1 MAGGP
6 GPHFRSLTKGGLK
19 SNNGLAQSRSL
30 CKEANPAR
38 AESVASVTDDRVND
52 GTTAVAAANARIGAR
67 YDEMPYVSQPRRRNH
82 PARIAMIAQL
92 LGLTPPRPMR
102 ASVLEIGCGSGGSI
116 IPLAAEYPD
125 ARFVGIDV
133 SEAHIT
139 SGLARIDRLGLANI
153 ELIRGD
159 LVDFSPGQ
167 KKFDYVLCHG
177 VYSWTPIEVRPI
189 IQSLIAA
196 SLAPEGIAYVS
207 YNVLPG
213 WRLKQALRDV
223 LRTSVLHLPDLAS
236 KVAGARAVLALLRG
250 WRGEKDVYGSN
261 LRLLAG
267 RLDTLPDF
275 YLAHEY
281 LEENNE
287 PQTFTEFVKEAE
299 QAGLAYLGD
308 LDLWMTLPE
317 NFDPEVRRLL
327 NETCGGALMP
337 TEQMID
343 VLLGREFRRSLLVHE
358 AVAPRVS
365 RELDSSRIE
374 DLNFLGRLVLDEASS
389 SDAWTFLG
397 RDNRKLSV
405 SAPWARVALETMSR
419 AYPATVTLDDLVK
432 ASNVEGWESAQE
444 VRGRIAHLLFTALTS
459 GLIDARVDPVCV
471 ASTIEARP
479 CAPRHCRIDALAG
492 ESAVATLAH
501 DPYFVNDS
509 ERFLLPLLDGTRDR
523 DALVSALLEQVVAGA
538 VQFSK
543 DGVAEGELAAIA
555 GQEIDRAL
563 EALRAAGLLAAP
575 VAADK
580 PRSPNR
586 DK

>member
-1 MAGGP
+1 LG
-6 GPHFRSLTKGGLK
+6 
-19 SNNGLAQSRSL
+19 
-30 CKEANPAR
+30 E
-38 AESVASVTDDRVND
+38 ASVTDDRVND
-52 GTTAVAAANARIGAR
+52 GATAAANARIGAR

-102 ASVLEIGCGSGGSI
+102 ARVLEIGCGSGGSI

-133 SEAHIT
+133 SQAHIT

-177 VYSWTPIEVRPI
+177 VYSWTPIEVRAL

-250 WRGEKDVYGSN
+250 WKGEKDVYGSN
-261 LRLLAG
+261 LRLLAAG
-267 RLDTLPDF
+267 LDTMPDF

-281 LEENNE
+281 FEENNE

-299 QAGLAYLGD
+299 RAGLAYLGD
-308 LDLWMTLPE
+308 LDLSMTLPE

-343 VLLGREFRRSLLVHE
+343 VLLGREFRRSLLVRE

-374 DLNFLGRLVLDEASS
+374 GLNFLGRLVLDEASS
-389 SDAWTFLG
+389 SSNAWTFLG

-405 SAPWARVALETMSR
+405 TSLSARVALEAMTR

-432 ASNVEGWESAQE
+432 ASSVQGPERSRALRDMIGQ
-444 VRGRIAHLLFTALTS
+444 LLFMALTS
-459 GLIDARVDPVCV
+459 GMIDARVDPICV

-501 DPYFVNDS
+501 DPYFVSDS

-523 DALVSALLEQVVAGA
+523 EALVSALLEQVVAGA

-543 DGVAEGELAAIA
+543 DGAAEGELAAIA

-575 VAADK
+575 VAADE
-580 PRSPNR
+580 PGSASR

>member
-1 MAGGP
+1 
-6 GPHFRSLTKGGLK
+6 
-19 SNNGLAQSRSL
+19 
-30 CKEANPAR
+30 
-38 AESVASVTDDRVND
+38 VTDDRVND
-52 GTTAVAAANARIGAR
+52 GAATAVAAANARIGAR
-67 YDEMPYVSQPRRRNH
+67 YDELPYVSQPRRRNH

-92 LGLTPPRPMR
+92 LGLTPPPPMTAR
-102 ASVLEIGCGSGGSI
+102 VLEIGCGSGGSI

-133 SEAHIT
+133 SQAHIK

-167 KKFDYVLCHG
+167 EKFDYVLCHG

-236 KVAGARAVLALLRG
+236 RVVGARAVLALLRG
-250 WRGEKDVYGSN
+250 WKGEKDVYGSN

-267 RLDTLPDF
+267 RLDTMPDY

-281 LEENNE
+281 LEEHNE
-287 PQTFTEFVKEAE
+287 PQTFTEFIKEAE
-299 QAGLAYLGD
+299 QAGLSYLGD

-317 NFDPEVRRLL
+317 SFDPEVRRLL
-327 NETCGGALMP
+327 NETCGGSLMP

-374 DLNFLGRLVLDEASS
+374 GLNFLGRLVLDEASPS
-389 SDAWTFLG
+389 PNVWTFLG
-397 RDNRKLSV
+397 REDRKLSV
-405 SAPWARVALETMSR
+405 SAPWARVALEAISR
-419 AYPATVTLDDLVK
+419 AYPATVTPDDLVK
-432 ASNVEGWESAQE
+432 SSNVEGPESAQE
-444 VRGRIAHLLFTALTS
+444 VRDRIGHLLFMALTS

-471 ASTIEARP
+471 ASTIQARP

-501 DPYFVNDS
+501 DPYFVSDG

-523 DALVSALLEQVVAGA
+523 DALVSALLEQVAAGA

-555 GQEIDRAL
+555 GQEIDHAL
-563 EALRAAGLLAAP
+563 EALRAAGLLAAQ
-575 VAADK
+575 VATDE
-580 PRSPNR
+580 PRSASR

>member
-1 MAGGP
+1 M
-6 GPHFRSLTKGGLK
+6 
-19 SNNGLAQSRSL
+19 
-30 CKEANPAR
+30 
-38 AESVASVTDDRVND
+38 TDDRVD
-52 GTTAVAAANARIGAR
+52 DVTTAVAAANARIGAR

-92 LGLTPPRPMR
+92 LGLTPPPPMR
-102 ASVLEIGCGSGGSI
+102 ARVLEIGCGSGGSI

-133 SEAHIT
+133 SQAHIT
-139 SGLARIDRLGLANI
+139 SGLARIGRLGLANI

-159 LVDFSPGQ
+159 LVEFSPGQ

-177 VYSWTPIEVRPI
+177 VYSWTPIEVRAI

-236 KVAGARAVLALLRG
+236 KVAGARAVLALLCG
-250 WRGEKDVYGSN
+250 WKGEKDVYGSN
-261 LRLLAG
+261 LRLLAA
-267 RLDTLPDF
+267 RLEAQPDF

-281 LEENNE
+281 LEDNNE

-299 QAGLAYLGD
+299 RAGLAYLGD

-317 NFDPEVRRLL
+317 NFEPEVRRLL
-327 NETCGGALMP
+327 NETCGGALLP

-358 AVAPRVS
+358 ALAPRVS

-389 SDAWTFLG
+389 SPNVWTFLG
-397 RDNRKLSV
+397 RDDRKLSV
-405 SAPWARVALETMSR
+405 STPWARAALEALSR
-419 AYPATVTLDDLVK
+419 ASPATMTLDDLVQACN
-432 ASNVEGWESAQE
+432 ASSPESPRE
-444 VRGRIAHLLFTALTS
+444 SRDMIARLLFMTLTG
-459 GLIDARVDPVCV
+459 GLIDARVDPVCA
-471 ASTIEARP
+471 ASTIEPQP

-492 ESAVATLAH
+492 ESAVATLTH
-501 DPYFVNDS
+501 EPYFVNDS
-509 ERFLLPLLDGTRDR
+509 ERFLLPLLDRTRDR
-523 DALVSALLEQVVAGA
+523 GALVSALLER
-538 VQFSK
+538 
-543 DGVAEGELAAIA
+543 VAEGGLHFSRDGVPVAGQGELAEIA
-555 GQEIDRAL
+555 RQMVERSLGAL
-563 EALRAAGLLAAP
+563 QRAGLLERT
-575 VAADK
+575 
-580 PRSPNR
+580 RS
-586 DK
+586 

>member
-1 MAGGP
+1 
-6 GPHFRSLTKGGLK
+6 
-19 SNNGLAQSRSL
+19 
-30 CKEANPAR
+30 
-38 AESVASVTDDRVND
+38 VTDDRVND
-52 GTTAVAAANARIGAR
+52 GAATAVAAANARIGAR
-67 YDEMPYVSQPRRRNH
+67 YDELPYVSQPRRRNH

-92 LGLTPPRPMR
+92 LGLTPPPPMTAR
-102 ASVLEIGCGSGGSI
+102 VLEIGCGSGGSI
-116 IPLAAEYPD
+116 IALAAEYPD

-133 SEAHIT
+133 SQAHIT

-167 KKFDYVLCHG
+167 EKFDYVLCHG

-236 KVAGARAVLALLRG
+236 RVVGARAVLALLRG
-250 WRGEKDVYGSN
+250 WKGEKDVYGSN

-267 RLDTLPDF
+267 RLDTMPDY

-281 LEENNE
+281 LEEHNE
-287 PQTFTEFVKEAE
+287 PQTFTEFIKEAE
-299 QAGLAYLGD
+299 QAGLSYLGD

-317 NFDPEVRRLL
+317 SFDPEVRRLL
-327 NETCGGALMP
+327 NETCGGSLMP

-374 DLNFLGRLVLDEASS
+374 GLNFLGRLVLDEASPS
-389 SDAWTFLG
+389 PNVWTFLG
-397 RDNRKLSV
+397 REDRKLSV
-405 SAPWARVALETMSR
+405 SAPWARVTLEAISR

-432 ASNVEGWESAQE
+432 VSNVEGPESAQE
-444 VRGRIAHLLFTALTS
+444 VRGRIGHLLFMALTS

-471 ASTIEARP
+471 ASTIQARP

-501 DPYFVNDS
+501 DPYFVSDS

-523 DALVSALLEQVVAGA
+523 DALVSALLEQVAAGA

-555 GQEIDRAL
+555 GQEIDHAL
-563 EALRAAGLLAAP
+563 EALRAAGLLAAQ
-575 VAADK
+575 VATDE
-580 PRSPNR
+580 PRSASR

>member
-1 MAGGP
+1 
-6 GPHFRSLTKGGLK
+6 
-19 SNNGLAQSRSL
+19 
-30 CKEANPAR
+30 
-38 AESVASVTDDRVND
+38 VTDDRVND
-52 GTTAVAAANARIGAR
+52 GAATAVAAANARIGAR
-67 YDEMPYVSQPRRRNH
+67 YDELPYVSQPRRRNH

-92 LGLTPPRPMR
+92 LGLTPPPPMTAR
-102 ASVLEIGCGSGGSI
+102 VLEIGCGSGGSI
-116 IPLAAEYPD
+116 IALAAEYPD

-133 SEAHIT
+133 SQAHIT

-167 KKFDYVLCHG
+167 EKFDYVLCHG

-236 KVAGARAVLALLRG
+236 RVVGARAVLALLRG
-250 WRGEKDVYGSN
+250 WKGEKDVYGSN

-267 RLDTLPDF
+267 RLDTMPDY

-281 LEENNE
+281 LEEHNE
-287 PQTFTEFVKEAE
+287 PQTFTEFIKEAE
-299 QAGLAYLGD
+299 QAGLSYLGD

-317 NFDPEVRRLL
+317 SFDPEVRRLL
-327 NETCGGALMP
+327 NETCGGSLMP

-374 DLNFLGRLVLDEASS
+374 GLNFLGRLVLDEASPS
-389 SDAWTFLG
+389 PNVWTFLG
-397 RDNRKLSV
+397 REDRKLSV
-405 SAPWARVALETMSR
+405 SAPWARVTLEAISR

-432 ASNVEGWESAQE
+432 VSNVEGPESAQE
-444 VRGRIAHLLFTALTS
+444 VRGRIGHLLFMALTS

-471 ASTIEARP
+471 ASTIQARP

-501 DPYFVNDS
+501 DPYFVSDS

-523 DALVSALLEQVVAGA
+523 DALVSALLEQVAAGA

-555 GQEIDRAL
+555 GQEIDHAL

-575 VAADK
+575 VATDE
-580 PRSPNR
+580 PRSASR

>member
-1 MAGGP
+1 
-6 GPHFRSLTKGGLK
+6 
-19 SNNGLAQSRSL
+19 
-30 CKEANPAR
+30 
-38 AESVASVTDDRVND
+38 VTDERANA
-52 GTTAVAAANARIGAR
+52 GAPTAGAAANARIGAR
-67 YDEMPYVSQPRRRNH
+67 YDELPYVSQPRRRNH

-92 LGLTPPRPMR
+92 LGLTPPPPMTAR
-102 ASVLEIGCGSGGSI
+102 VLEIGCGSGGSI
-116 IPLAAEYPD
+116 IALAAEYPD

-133 SEAHIT
+133 SHAHIT

-167 KKFDYVLCHG
+167 EKFDYVLCHG

-236 KVAGARAVLALLRG
+236 RVVGARAVLALLRG
-250 WRGEKDVYGSN
+250 WKGEKDVYGSN

-267 RLDTLPDF
+267 RLDTMPDY

-281 LEENNE
+281 LEEHNE
-287 PQTFTEFVKEAE
+287 PQTFTEFIKEAE
-299 QAGLAYLGD
+299 QAGLSYLGD

-317 NFDPEVRRLL
+317 SFDPEVRRLL
-327 NETCGGALMP
+327 NETCGGSLMP

-374 DLNFLGRLVLDEASS
+374 GLNFLGRLVLDEASPS
-389 SDAWTFLG
+389 PNVWTFLG
-397 RDNRKLSV
+397 REDRKLSV
-405 SAPWARVALETMSR
+405 SAPWARVTLEAMSR

-432 ASNVEGWESAQE
+432 VSNVEGPESAQE
-444 VRGRIAHLLFTALTS
+444 VRGRIGHLLFMALTS

-471 ASTIEARP
+471 ASTIQARP

-501 DPYFVNDS
+501 DPYFVSDS

-523 DALVSALLEQVVAGA
+523 DALVSALLEQVAAGA

>member
-1 MAGGP
+1 
-6 GPHFRSLTKGGLK
+6 
-19 SNNGLAQSRSL
+19 
-30 CKEANPAR
+30 
-38 AESVASVTDDRVND
+38 VTDDRVND
-52 GTTAVAAANARIGAR
+52 GAATAVAAANARIGAR
-67 YDEMPYVSQPRRRNH
+67 YDELPYVSQPRRRNH

-92 LGLTPPRPMR
+92 LGLTPPPPMTAR
-102 ASVLEIGCGSGGSI
+102 VLEIGCGSGGSI
-116 IPLAAEYPD
+116 IALAAEYPD

-133 SEAHIT
+133 SQAHIT

-167 KKFDYVLCHG
+167 EKFDYVLCHG

-236 KVAGARAVLALLRG
+236 RVVGARAVLALLRG
-250 WRGEKDVYGSN
+250 WKGEKDVYGSN

-267 RLDTLPDF
+267 RLDTMPDY

-281 LEENNE
+281 LEEHNE
-287 PQTFTEFVKEAE
+287 PQTFTEFIKEAE
-299 QAGLAYLGD
+299 QAGLSYLGD

-317 NFDPEVRRLL
+317 SFDPEVRRLL
-327 NETCGGALMP
+327 NETCGGSLMP

-374 DLNFLGRLVLDEASS
+374 GLNFLGRLVLDEASPS
-389 SDAWTFLG
+389 PNVWTFLG
-397 RDNRKLSV
+397 REDRKLSV
-405 SAPWARVALETMSR
+405 SAPWARVTLEAISR
-419 AYPATVTLDDLVK
+419 AYPATVTPDDLVK
-432 ASNVEGWESAQE
+432 SSNVEGPESAQE
-444 VRGRIAHLLFTALTS
+444 VRDRIGHLLFMALTS

-471 ASTIEARP
+471 ASTIQARP

-501 DPYFVNDS
+501 DPYFVSDG

-523 DALVSALLEQVVAGA
+523 DALVSALLEQVAAGA

-555 GQEIDRAL
+555 GQEIDLAL
-563 EALRAAGLLAAP
+563 EALRAAGLLAAQ
-575 VAADK
+575 VATDE
-580 PRSPNR
+580 PRSASR